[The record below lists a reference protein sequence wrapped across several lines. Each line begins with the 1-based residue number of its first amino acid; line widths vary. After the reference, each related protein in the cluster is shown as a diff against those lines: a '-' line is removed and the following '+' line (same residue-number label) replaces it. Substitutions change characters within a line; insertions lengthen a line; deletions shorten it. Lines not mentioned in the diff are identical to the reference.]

1 MKIELL
7 APAGSY
13 QMMKTAFTAGADA
26 VYIGGAK
33 FGARA
38 YAPNLSAEE
47 MLCAIDYAHLRGK
60 KIYLTV
66 NTLLKD
72 KEIQEELCQY
82 LLPFY
87 ERGLDAVIVQDLGV
101 LKVIKA
107 TFPDL
112 PIHVSTQMTLTG
124 TASVKL
130 LKEVGV
136 SRVILPRELSLEEI
150 SDIKKDAQIE
160 LESFVHGA
168 LCYSYSGQCLF
179 SSYLGGR
186 SGNRGRCAGPCRL
199 PYSINEHGKQL
210 NKFDEQYLLSPKDI
224 CTIRILPEIIAAGI
238 TSLKIEGRMKRPE
251 YTAGVVRI
259 YRKYLDLLADE
270 EAVYKVDD
278 KDYQE
283 LMDLY
288 NRDDFSEGYYKCQ
301 NGRKM
306 MAMRNDKI
314 TLKGKAVVKQKDEA
328 LIARLQ
334 AKYIAGEE
342 RLPITGQAVLRLGQ
356 DASLTLSYGDKT
368 ITAIQGEVQAATKQ
382 PISVARI
389 EEQLNKSGN
398 SPFSF
403 SELEVCADDNIFIAI
418 QSLNELRRIALRQL
432 EAEILKGFGRT
443 AIINSETEQDTKG
456 YNDDKQRSDKDR
468 ISVLTAQVETAE
480 QLEVLYDT
488 TGISAIYASVG
499 IFLAGD
505 FASNVEKY
513 IKRMKALDKKAYL
526 SLPYVI
532 RDNNDLTMFGYFND
546 FISKGL
552 DGFLVHN
559 IESYA
564 RLAKLQLAE
573 RTVLD
578 YQVYTL
584 NGYAREFWRMKDI
597 LSDTVSPEL
606 NYHEIKAMDNHNSEM
621 IIYGYAQMMVSAQC
635 LKNNTKKCTK
645 DFARLELI
653 DRYQKKFVVKNDCNF
668 CYNII
673 YNSVALGLLKEH
685 QMVKELGCHSLRL
698 CFTFEGER
706 ETKAITKA
714 FCDAYL
720 GGKEPTLQQIF
731 TKGHFKRGI
740 E

>member
-13 QMMKTAFTAGADA
+13 EMMKAAFAAGADA

-38 YAPNLSAEE
+38 YAKNLSTKE
-47 MLCAIDYAHLRGK
+47 MLEAIAYAHLRGK
-60 KIYLTV
+60 KLYLTV

-72 KEIQEELCQY
+72 KEIKEELCQY
-82 LLPFY
+82 LSPFY

-101 LKVIKA
+101 LKVIKEN
-107 TFPDL
+107 FPDL
-112 PIHVSTQMTLTG
+112 PIHASTQMTITG

-130 LKEVGV
+130 LKEAGA

-160 LESFVHGA
+160 LEGFVHGA

-199 PYSINEHGKQL
+199 PYSINENGKQL
-210 NKFDEQYLLSPKDI
+210 NKHDEQYLLSPKDI
-224 CTIRILPEIIAAGI
+224 CAISLLPEIIAAGV

-259 YRKYLDLLADE
+259 YRKYLDLLADKK
-270 EAVYKVDD
+270 ASFKVDNN
-278 KDYQE
+278 DYPE
-283 LMDLY
+283 LMELY
-288 NRDDFSEGYYKCQ
+288 NRDGFSEGYYKCQ
-301 NGRKM
+301 NGRSM
-306 MAMRNDKI
+306 MAMKNDKI
-314 TLKGKAVVKQKDEA
+314 TANGKAVVNQKDEA

-334 AKYIAGEE
+334 AEYIKKEE
-342 RLPITGQAVLRLGQ
+342 RLPIIGQALLRLGQ
-356 DASLTLSYGDKT
+356 EASLTLSYGAKT
-368 ITAIQGEVQAATKQ
+368 ITVAQGEVQAATKQ
-382 PISVARI
+382 PVSISRI
-389 EEQLNKSGN
+389 KEQLNKSGN
-398 SPFSF
+398 SQFYF

-418 QSLNELRRIALRQL
+418 QSLNELRRTALARL
-432 EAEILKGFGRT
+432 EEEILKDFGRM
-443 AIINSETEQDTKG
+443 AITTDEVAPDIKG
-456 YNDDKQRSDKDR
+456 RNGDRRESDEGLTS
-468 ISVLTAQVETAE
+468 ILTAQVETNE
-480 QLEVLYDT
+480 QLEVLYDVA
-488 TGISAIYASVG
+488 GIAAIYANVG
-499 IFLAGD
+499 VFLTGD
-505 FASNVEKY
+505 FASNVENY
-513 IKRMKALDKKAYL
+513 IKRMKAVGKKAYL
-526 SLPYVI
+526 SLPYVL

-552 DGFLVHN
+552 AGFLVHN

-564 RLAKLQLAE
+564 RLAELQLAE
-573 RTVLD
+573 RAVLD

-584 NGYAREFWRMKDI
+584 NDYSREFWRAKGI
-597 LSDTVSPEL
+597 LYDTVSPEL
-606 NYHEIKAMDNHNSEM
+606 NYHEIKSMDNRNSEM

-645 DFARLELI
+645 DFAGLELI

-673 YNSVALGLLKEH
+673 YNSVALGLLKEY
-685 QMVKELGCHSLRL
+685 QMVKELGCRSLRL
-698 CFTFEGER
+698 CFTFEGES
-706 ETKAITKA
+706 ESKAITRA
-714 FCDAYL
+714 FRDTYL
-720 GGKEPTLQQIF
+720 NSKEPTLQQIF

>member
-13 QMMKTAFTAGADA
+13 QMMKAAFAAGADA

-38 YAPNLSAEE
+38 YAPNLSTEE
-47 MLCAIDYAHLRGK
+47 MLRAIDYAHLRGK
-60 KIYLTV
+60 KLYLTV

-72 KEIQEELCQY
+72 KEIKAELWQY

-101 LKVIKA
+101 SKVIKS

-112 PIHVSTQMTLTG
+112 PIHASTQMTLTG
-124 TASVKL
+124 TASSKL
-130 LKEVGV
+130 IKEAGV

-150 SDIKKDAQIE
+150 GGIKKDAQIE

-259 YRKYLDLLADE
+259 YRKYLDLLTDAK
-270 EAVYKVDD
+270 AVYKVDD

-283 LMDLY
+283 LMELY
-288 NRDDFSEGYYKCQ
+288 NRDGFSEGYYNRQ
-301 NGRKM
+301 NGREM
-306 MAMRNDKI
+306 IAMRNDKT
-314 TLKGKAVVKQKDEA
+314 TLTGKAVVKQKDEA

-334 AKYIAGEE
+334 AKYLEEEE

-356 DASLTLSYGDKT
+356 GVSLTLSYGEKT
-368 ITAIQGEVQAATKQ
+368 ITAVQGEVQEAAKQ

-389 EEQLNKSGN
+389 REQLNKSGN
-398 SPFSF
+398 SPFYF

-418 QSLNELRRIALRQL
+418 QSLNELRRTALRQL
-432 EAEILKGFGRT
+432 EEEILKDFGRT
-443 AIINSETEQDTKG
+443 AIINSEIVQDTKG
-456 YNDDKQRSDKDR
+456 GNGDKQRSDKGC
-468 ISVLTAQVETAE
+468 ISILTAQVETAE

-488 TGISAIYASVG
+488 TGVSAIYANVG
-499 IFLAGD
+499 IFLTGG

-513 IKRMKALDKKAYL
+513 IKRMQAVDKKAYL

-546 FISKGL
+546 FINKGL

-564 RLAKLQLAE
+564 QLVDMQLANKV
-573 RTVLD
+573 VLD

-584 NGYAREFWRMKDI
+584 NGYAREFWQAKGI
-597 LSDTVSPEL
+597 LYDTVSPEL

-635 LKNNTKKCTK
+635 LKSNLGNCTK
-645 DFARLELI
+645 DFTELELV
-653 DRYQKKFVVKNDCNF
+653 DRYQKKFVVKSDCNF
-668 CYNII
+668 CYNVI
-673 YNSVALGLLKEH
+673 YNSVVLGLLKEH
-685 QMVKELGCHSLRL
+685 QMVKELGGRSLRL
-698 CFTFEGER
+698 CFTIESES
-706 ETKAITKA
+706 ETKVITKA
-714 FCDAYL
+714 FCDTYL
-720 GGKEPTLQQIF
+720 NCKEPTLQQTF